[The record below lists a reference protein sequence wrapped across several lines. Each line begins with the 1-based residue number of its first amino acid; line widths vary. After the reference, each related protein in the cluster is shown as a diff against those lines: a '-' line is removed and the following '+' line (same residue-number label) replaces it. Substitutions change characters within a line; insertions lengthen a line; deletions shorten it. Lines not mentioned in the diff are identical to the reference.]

1 MSEVENG
8 SEGRKWPEDSFRLKN
23 EQASDVKKKFPL
35 RSFL

>member
-8 SEGRKWPEDSFRLKN
+8 SEGRKWPEDSSRLKN
-23 EQASDVKKKFPL
+23 EQASDVKKFPL

>member
-23 EQASDVKKKFPL
+23 EQASDVKK
-35 RSFL
+35 SFH